1 MCRNLEGSVMGA
13 QGKARV
19 ADTGPRLATY
29 DRSQKHYRSLATRQ
43 SDWWGIQS
51 CTCRGDGTC
60 LCCRRFDRAIR
71 AYEMRLTG
79 GVI

>member
-51 CTCRGDGTC
+51 CTCRGRWHMP
-60 LCCRRFDRAIR
+60 LLPAI
-71 AYEMRLTG
+71 
-79 GVI
+79 